1 MVYVI
6 EQANKEIKMT
16 VSELIVCI
24 IISVLVLIEIG
35 ADYMCRVVLREI
47 KENEDDQSN
56 RSVKISCT
64 VIRTFRLMLLCI
76 TALASTGVWFLYT
89 GLVQR

>member
-1 MVYVI
+1 MRLDGFGLLVNDMGTMIRFYRD
-6 EQANKEIKMT
+6 
-16 VSELIVCI
+16 
-24 IISVLVLIEIG
+24 VLG
-35 ADYMCRVVLREI
+35 FEI
-47 KENEDDQSN
+47 KENEDDQSD